1 MICVSLKDK
10 GLEEIYGILD
20 DPHVEMAEV
29 RLDLCPLSDEDLE
42 ELSESAEKPVIFT
55 LPLEGTSVFKAKKGD
70 EAEINNPY
78 PAEAAAK
85 LGWEEIGRRLSRA
98 IEAGADYVDL
108 PLDAPAPLSQK
119 IQKLCRENGTRL
131 IRSYHDFDSVPD
143 TEILTQIVLR
153 AFRYGADIAKVAC
166 KVNSEAEAR
175 QLINL
180 YRQLNIAPDKLLLIP
195 MGEAGREARV
205 EILKQGAPFSFA
217 YYDEP
222 TAVGQMDYEEMYHKV
237 YGDWLGV
244 HKSDFEAPCSKSFAQ
259 RTIITAALAEGTSH
273 LTNYTPCGDSQS
285 AIEVAKALGA
295 KIHRQKDKLIVEGI
309 GPAKPGSL
317 NISELNVGESG
328 LLARLCI
335 PLMAVLSNTETAIH
349 GKETLL
355 HRPLNDANDI
365 MASFGVLLKNES
377 SHSDNKCYIP
387 LHIEGQIIPGNAEIP
402 GSAGSQLIS
411 GLLMALPLCKA
422 GTIHLKVND
431 PKSLPYMFLTLDVLK
446 AFGIKI
452 ACELEGDAEM
462 LNAQDW
468 NYCDA
473 IDFTIKGAQKLKA
486 ADIDLESDWSA
497 AACFLTY
504 GALFGEARIQNINMQ
519 STQADISILDVLSD
533 AGAAISFLD
542 DEVSVKRGPM
552 HNFQYDLNNAPDI
565 IPLTCLVA
573 AFCPGESVIFG
584 ADRLRTKE
592 SDRAEAILQ
601 TLLKMGVEMHIQGDE
616 IHVNGMSLS
625 QRMLT
630 GKLLKGGKYSSFHD
644 HRMVM
649 LLSIAQMGADSP
661 IEIDDRECIAKSFP
675 DFFER
680 MEL

>member
-10 GLEEIYGILD
+10 NLEEIYEILD

-29 RLDLCPLSDEDLE
+29 RLDLCPLNDDDLE
-42 ELSESAEKPVIFT
+42 ELAESAEKPILFSIH
-55 LPLEGTSVFKAKKGD
+55 G
-70 EAEINNPY
+70 
-78 PAEAAAK
+78 
-85 LGWEEIGRRLSRA
+85 LGWEEMDRRLSIA

-143 TEILTQIVLR
+143 TEMLTQIVLR

-166 KVNSEAEAR
+166 KVNSEEEAR
-175 QLINL
+175 QFISQ
-180 YRQLNIAPDKLLLIP
+180 YDHFSKEHNISPEKLLLIP
-195 MGEAGREARV
+195 MGEAGSEARV
-205 EILKQGAPFSFA
+205 EILKHGAPFSFA
-217 YYDEP
+217 YYDAP
-222 TAVGQMDYEEMYHKV
+222 TAEGQMGYEEMYSKV

-244 HKSDFEAPCSKSFAQ
+244 HKSDFEAPCSKSYAQ
-259 RTIITAALAEGTSH
+259 RAIIAAALAEGTSH
-273 LTNYTPCGDSQS
+273 LDGYSPCGDSQS

-295 KIHRQKDKLIVEGI
+295 KVHRRADRLTIEGI
-309 GPAKPGSL
+309 GPVKPGSMDIK
-317 NISELNVGESG
+317 NLNVGESG

-335 PLMAVLSNTETAIH
+335 PLMAVLSKSETAIQ
-349 GKETLL
+349 GNGTLL
-355 HRPLNDANDI
+355 NRPLNDANDI
-365 MASFGVLLKNES
+365 MASFGVLLKNEKR
-377 SHSDNKCYIP
+377 HPDNRCYIP
-387 LHIEGQIIPGNAEIP
+387 LQIEGQIIPGNAEIP

-411 GLLMALPLCKA
+411 GLLMALPLCK
-422 GTIHLKVND
+422 GNIHLKVNE
-431 PKSLPYMFLTLDVLK
+431 PKSIPYMFLTMDVLK
-446 AFGIKI
+446 EFGVKI
-452 ACELEGDAEM
+452 RCELEGDAEM
-462 LNAQDW
+462 LDAQDW

-473 IDFTIKGAQKLKA
+473 VDFTIKGGQNYKA
-486 ADIDLESDWSA
+486 TELNLEKDWSA

-649 LLSIAQMGADSP
+649 LLSIAQKGADSP
-661 IEIDDRECIAKSFP
+661 IEIDDTECVAKSFP